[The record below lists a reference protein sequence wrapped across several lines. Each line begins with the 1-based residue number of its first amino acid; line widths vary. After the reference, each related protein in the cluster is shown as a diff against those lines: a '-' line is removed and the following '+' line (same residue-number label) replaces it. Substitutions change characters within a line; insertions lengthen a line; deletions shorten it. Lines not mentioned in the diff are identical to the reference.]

1 MGVTVRSTRF
11 LWFPSSLAFWTGAS
25 VPLLARALP
34 GSSLAEALVN
44 AAFSALYPA
53 LVFAWALSNR
63 QRATA
68 AKGAVCALLGLAYGI
83 GHSLVFSTSLDVLA
97 HPLTAHFRVGH
108 VVNLVYMLVVPWL
121 IAVVYARRI
130 AKNPTPAA

>member
-11 LWFPSSLAFWTGAS
+11 LWLPPSFAFWTGAS
-25 VPLLARALP
+25 APLLARALQ
-34 GSSLAEALVN
+34 GQSLAEAVVN
-44 AAFSALYPA
+44 AALSALYPA

-63 QRATA
+63 QRATV

-97 HPLTAHFRVGH
+97 HPLTAHVRVGH

-121 IAVVYARRI
+121 IAVVYTRRI

>member
-1 MGVTVRSTRF
+1 M
-11 LWFPSSLAFWTGAS
+11 
-25 VPLLARALP
+25 
-34 GSSLAEALVN
+34 N
-44 AAFSALYPA
+44 AALSALYPA

-63 QRATA
+63 QRATV

-97 HPLTAHFRVGH
+97 HPLTAHVRVGH

-121 IAVVYARRI
+121 IAVVYTRRI